1 MAVVDNDRRP
11 PEFRWCDPPDI
22 PPVATRPHK
31 DAPHRSPQSR
41 TDAPT
46 TIVRKLTN
54 NPEPVREQASVTASP
69 PDAGVASSLAFWFV
83 SLAAGALFAAVLI
96 APKWEQR
103 ESLRRRVATIGAQ
116 CDTAEAANARLAR
129 VLDAFKH
136 EPDYTL
142 AIARSDLDI
151 VGNGEL
157 RLPAPVAT
165 ASTPEP
171 LRTETP
177 AETIWTP
184 FLRLY
189 AHDRV
194 VRQFSLITAAVFAV
208 VALTFFNPP
217 VTKAE

>member
-1 MAVVDNDRRP
+1 MRTPVDNDRRP
-11 PEFRWCDPPDI
+11 PDFGGDLPDI
-22 PPVATRPHK
+22 PPEATRSLK
-31 DAPHRSPQSR
+31 DATRRSPEPS

-46 TIVRKLTN
+46 TTVRKQPDN
-54 NPEPVREQASVTASP
+54 AGSVSEASGPSDAS
-69 PDAGVASSLAFWFV
+69 VASSLAFWFV

-103 ESLRRRVATIGAQ
+103 ESLRRRVSAIGAQ
-116 CDTAEAANARLAR
+116 CDAAKATNARLAR

-142 AIARSDLDI
+142 AIARKELDI
-151 VGNGEL
+151 VSGDEL
-157 RLPAPVAT
+157 RLPAPAE
-165 ASTPEP
+165 AEP
-171 LRTETP
+171 AQMAARIESPTETL
-177 AETIWTP
+177 WTP

-194 VRQFSLITAAVFAV
+194 VRQFSLVTAAVFAV
-208 VALTFFNPP
+208 VALTFFNTP